1 MKIKKILKHPRVII
15 LIIALLISL
24 FAINHQ
30 FTKEGVTIS
39 SVELNSSAY
48 DSGLR
53 TPSTE
58 TSLTSREKI
67 LEINDQKINSPEEYL
82 SLVNQIPTNST
93 LTIKTTKDTYL
104 FLKDS
109 EDIGISV
116 KEAASSNLRKGLD
129 LEGGTRVLLSPVD
142 EVSDSDIQDIIS
154 VMENRLNVFGLAD
167 VNIKSASDL
176 EGNKFIVI
184 EIAGTTKEELKE
196 IVAKQG
202 KFEAKIANQ
211 TVFIGG
217 EKDITFVCRTDGTCS
232 RISNCQENN
241 GQNFCRFEF
250 EIALSDAAATR
261 HQEITKEIPIVPTPS
276 GQRILNET
284 IDFYL
289 DDQLVDQLQIDASLK
304 GQKATRITISGS
316 GTGLTQEQALKETI
330 KNRERL
336 QTILITGSLP
346 TKLEIVKIDTI
357 SPSFGASFIN
367 NSILIGIIAT
377 LAVGLIIYIRYRS
390 LKITIPIMITVLSEI
405 YLILGFAALFKNNL
419 DIAAIAG
426 IIAAVGTGV
435 NDQIVITDEVLSGK
449 SEPIKKNIKK
459 AFFVILAAY
468 ATTVAAMLP
477 LLRAGAGLLVGF
489 AVVTI
494 VGVTVGVLIT
504 RPAFGAIVKELLEE

>member
-154 VMENRLNVFGLAD
+154 VMENRLN
-167 VNIKSASDL
+167 
-176 EGNKFIVI
+176 
-184 EIAGTTKEELKE
+184 
-196 IVAKQG
+196 
-202 KFEAKIANQ
+202 
-211 TVFIGG
+211 
-217 EKDITFVCRTDGTCS
+217 
-232 RISNCQENN
+232 
-241 GQNFCRFEF
+241 
-250 EIALSDAAATR
+250 
-261 HQEITKEIPIVPTPS
+261 
-276 GQRILNET
+276 
-284 IDFYL
+284 
-289 DDQLVDQLQIDASLK
+289 
-304 GQKATRITISGS
+304 
-316 GTGLTQEQALKETI
+316 
-330 KNRERL
+330 
-336 QTILITGSLP
+336 
-346 TKLEIVKIDTI
+346 
-357 SPSFGASFIN
+357 
-367 NSILIGIIAT
+367 
-377 LAVGLIIYIRYRS
+377 
-390 LKITIPIMITVLSEI
+390 
-405 YLILGFAALFKNNL
+405 
-419 DIAAIAG
+419 
-426 IIAAVGTGV
+426 
-435 NDQIVITDEVLSGK
+435 
-449 SEPIKKNIKK
+449 
-459 AFFVILAAY
+459 
-468 ATTVAAMLP
+468 
-477 LLRAGAGLLVGF
+477 
-489 AVVTI
+489 
-494 VGVTVGVLIT
+494 
-504 RPAFGAIVKELLEE
+504 